1 MQHHNTYIVNTGF
14 ILQQNQEKTVIFDS
28 ESSYLYT
35 LNETASEIFMLIR
48 KGYKVKKIV
57 EEMVNRYE
65 IAPETAK
72 KDVEQIIDELLEL
85 KLIIHA

>member
-1 MQHHNTYIVNTGF
+1 
-14 ILQQNQEKTVIFDS
+14 
-28 ESSYLYT
+28 
-35 LNETASEIFMLIR
+35 MLIR